1 MAHSRHPRMNY
12 PTDEQKAIYLSEFH
26 QSVAHFLYCFAL
38 SLAFISF
45 AVLSWY
51 DHAFGISIILTAL
64 LAWYAAYK
72 YDQEQSYGTRSRRI

>member
-1 MAHSRHPRMNY
+1 MNY
-12 PTDEQKAIYLSEFH
+12 PTDEQKAIYISEFH

-38 SLAFISF
+38 ALGFISF

-64 LAWYAAYK
+64 LAWYAADK
-72 YDQEQSYGTRSRRI
+72 YDKEQSYGTRSRRI